1 MIGLLVL
8 FPVIK
13 FVLQQVGEFVFGL
26 IGDIIRGLGAVIA
39 MIVLIP
45 ITLLYVMMGHWQRAS
60 RFGHA
65 LFRESVFLGQCLW
78 RGCIHRPLR
87 LFMLDGLLEGLEKR
101 VPKALASPKKN
112 TAKIARE
119 QQFQGYTIVGTLAGG
134 GSGATLYVANPND
147 KPSWTGHGHDHRVV
161 IKCFTLA
168 EGSGLPQIVRESRA
182 LEAARRIGLVIEHQM
197 DQERFY
203 YVMPYHAGE
212 HLGVVIPQ
220 LHGQGGTS
228 AGLNQRQLDQVIG
241 YMSDLL
247 GTLNNYHTN
256 GLWHKDVKPENLVVQ
271 DGRAHLVDLGL
282 VTPLRSAMTLTT
294 HGTEYFRD
302 PELVRQALRGVKV
315 NDIDGTKFDIYAAGA
330 VLYFSLENT
339 FPAHGGLSRF
349 SKKSP
354 EALKWIVR
362 RAMAEYNQR
371 YDSVAIMRE
380 DLIAVLKGN
389 SIWDVRAADL
399 PSMIDNQLIDE
410 HTNESAVLQASAE
423 SPSTTHSRASRFI
436 NILNWLKG
444 KHKVRDGHQK
454 QGTDYVNSHKRV
466 TRHLRSKMK
475 TVALKTI
482 HQTRHSS
489 HALSGRAKAYASRL
503 RDRNNARKGLVVA
516 GILVIVGAAFVTQQY
531 ALETDGGIRKTAIEK
546 MPLPGLDFRP
556 LPEAAYNTA
565 KPLLLINDHP
575 RKGDPE
581 VEHEVF
587 NALNAQKDYRLNLA
601 RRNDDAEV
609 ALRRSAPSGQLNQ
622 YKPTNRVFN
631 ELCEEHGLSGVV
643 LVEVDP
649 NDPNRGWHLVVII
662 PTGASAIS
670 GEVSAQMSDPINMPT
685 TDTP

>member
-1 MIGLLVL
+1 MIGLLVI
-8 FPVIK
+8 FPVVR
-13 FVLQQVGEFVFGL
+13 FVFRQVGEFVFGL
-26 IGDIIRGLGAVIA
+26 IGDIIQGLGAVIA
-39 MIVLIP
+39 MAVLIP
-45 ITLLYVMMGHWQRAS
+45 IALLNVMMGHWQRVS
-60 RFGHA
+60 RLGHA
-65 LFRESVFLGQCLW
+65 LSRESVFLGQCLW
-78 RGCIHRPLR
+78 RGCIRRPLR

-112 TAKIARE
+112 TVQVSRE

-134 GSGATLYVANPND
+134 GSGATLYVANPNN
-147 KPSWTGHGHDHRVV
+147 KPVWTGHGHDHRVV

-212 HLGVVIPQ
+212 HLGAVIPN
-220 LHGQGGTS
+220 LHGQSNTS
-228 AGLNQRQLDQVIG
+228 AGLNEQHLDQVIK
-241 YMSDLL
+241 YMGDLL
-247 GTLNNYHTN
+247 DTLSNYHTN

-315 NDIDGTKFDIYAAGA
+315 NDVDGTKFDIYAAGA

-380 DLIAVLKGN
+380 DLLAVLKGD
-389 SIWDVRAADL
+389 SMWDVRAADL
-399 PSMIDNQLIDE
+399 PSMSDNQLIDE
-410 HTNESAVLQASAE
+410 HAHESVVSQAHTVSPSRTHSQASTFATVL
-423 SPSTTHSRASRFI
+423 S
-436 NILNWLKG
+436 WLKG
-444 KHKVRDGHQK
+444 KHEFRGGHQQ
-454 QGTDYVNSHKRV
+454 QGSDGVNNHRTV
-466 TRHLRSKMK
+466 TRRLRSKMK
-475 TVALKTI
+475 TAALKTI
-482 HQTRHSS
+482 HKARHSS
-489 HALSGRAKAYASRL
+489 HALSDRVKARTSRL
-503 RDRNNARKGLVVA
+503 RDRQKVRNGFVLAAILVV
-516 GILVIVGAAFVTQQY
+516 VGAAFVTRQY
-531 ALETDGGIRKTAIEK
+531 VLETDDGIRKSAIDTT
-546 MPLPGLDFRP
+546 PLPGLGFHP
-556 LPEAAYNTA
+556 LPEGAYNTV

-581 VEHEVF
+581 VEYEVF

-622 YKPTNRVFN
+622 YEPTNSVFN
-631 ELCEEHGLSGVV
+631 ELCQKHGLSGVV

-649 NDPNRGWHLVVII
+649 NDPHRGWQLVVII

-670 GEVSAQMSDPINMPT
+670 GEVSAQMSDSVNMPT
-685 TDTP
+685 TNTP